1 MLRLPS
7 RRSFLQAGA
16 LLPFGAGLFGRLQK
30 AFGMETA
37 ASEPA
42 IYPSPDWTKVSPEKY
57 GYDADKLEQAR
68 KYVVDNMNTTGLMVV
83 VGGESIFEYG
93 SLTRISYIA
102 SCRKSVLAMLYG
114 KYVENGTIDL
124 SRTMADLGIDD
135 IGGLLPIEKQATIKD
150 LITARSG
157 VYHDASN
164 AGDDAA
170 RRPPRGSKQPGKYYL
185 YNNWDFNA
193 AGAVFEQLTGK
204 NIYKAF
210 QDDVGSHI
218 GMQDYDLANQKKTG
232 NLSASKF
239 PAYHFYL
246 STRDMARIG
255 YLMLREGQ
263 WKGKQVISAPWVK
276 TITAAVTPKSQMH
289 PITPERDLHE
299 YGYMWWLF
307 NVNDCPALNGA
318 YTAWGAMGQYIT
330 VIPELDM
337 VVAHKTDAV
346 YDRKTTFE
354 QYYTLLKMI
363 IDSKDKQQR

>member
-1 MLRLPS
+1 MKKF
-7 RRSFLQAGA
+7 FL
-16 LLPFGAGLFGRLQK
+16 LLLAISSITIGN
-30 AFGMETA
+30 A
-37 ASEPA
+37 ADAPV
-42 IYPSPDWTKVSPEKY
+42 IYPSPDWTKVAPEKY
-57 GYDADKLEQAR
+57 NYDANKLKQAR
-68 KYVVDNMNTTGLMVV
+68 KYVVDSMKTTGLMIV
-83 VGGESIFEYG
+83 VGGEAIFEYG

-114 KYVENGTIDL
+114 KYVENGKIDL

-135 IGGLLPIEKQATIKD
+135 IGGLLPIEKQATIGQ

-164 AGDDAA
+164 PGDDAS
-170 RRPPRGSKQPGKYYL
+170 RRPPRGSKQPGEYYL

-193 AGAVFEQLTGK
+193 AGTIFEQLTGK
-204 NIYKAF
+204 NIYKALK
-210 QDDVGSHI
+210 DDIGRPI
-218 GMQDYDLANQKKTG
+218 GMQDYELDNQKKGG
-232 NLSASKF
+232 NLAVSKF

-255 YLMLREGQ
+255 YLMLREGK
-263 WKGKQVISAPWVK
+263 WKNKQVVSSQWVK
-276 TITAAVTPKSQMH
+276 TITTAVTPKSQMNA
-289 PITPERDLHE
+289 ITPARDLHE

-307 NVNDCPALNGA
+307 KVDDVPALKGA

-346 YDRKTTFE
+346 YDRRTSFDH
-354 QYYTLLKMI
+354 YYKLLKMI
-363 IDSKDKQQR
+363 IDAKQ